1 MLAMGTSLKQRAN
14 SPETSRSQTSCQR
27 SGACG
32 EHMAACI
39 PHSVRCLTVMR
50 NSKQQTSNDAN
61 SNNKTSNMYLAN
73 VYMDKYVYITDPC
86 RKMDARMLMTA
97 LHPQTPLINDC
108 SSQYIYICI
117 HIWMYGICIY
127 IYIYIQFT
135 PTWCRSWDTTSIWY
149 SLGFTPAPRSRRH
162 FNDRTQVQTKLYIY
176 TCIHIYIYIY
186 Q

>member
-61 SNNKTSNMYLAN
+61 SNNKTSNMYFAN

-108 SSQYIYICI
+108 SSQYIYIYICI

-127 IYIYIQFT
+127 IYIHTVYTNLVQK
-135 PTWCRSWDTTSIWY
+135 
-149 SLGFTPAPRSRRH
+149 LGH
-162 FNDRTQVQTKLYIY
+162 NFNLVFPWLHSCT
-176 TCIHIYIYIY
+176 
-186 Q
+186 

>member
-61 SNNKTSNMYLAN
+61 SNNKTSNMYFAN

-108 SSQYIYICI
+108 SSQYIYIYICI
-117 HIWMYGICIY
+117 HI
-127 IYIYIQFT
+127 
-135 PTWCRSWDTTSIWY
+135 
-149 SLGFTPAPRSRRH
+149 
-162 FNDRTQVQTKLYIY
+162 
-176 TCIHIYIYIY
+176 
-186 Q
+186 